1 MSDPKER
8 ESDLNPQP
16 LPPGEA
22 RKGVSPLIWIL
33 LLLALLALGW
43 WFYNRSAESG
53 LDTTPATTTEPA
65 ITSEQEVAAQAE
77 RDRAAA
83 NDRRNQERA
92 ARAEREAAK
101 PKGPA
106 DREVSPVARVQPDYP
121 PAAFRAGEEGT
132 VMLRV
137 DVDASGNPTN
147 VDISKRSGSREL
159 DRAAQRAV
167 QQWKF
172 KPAIK
177 GGKQVAAV
185 VEVPVEF
192 KLERQ

>member
-16 LPPGEA
+16 LPPGEP

-43 WFYNRSAESG
+43 WFYNRSAQSG
-53 LDTTPATTTEPA
+53 LDTTPATTTTEPA

-77 RDRAAA
+77 RERTAA
-83 NDRRNQERA
+83 NERRRQERA
-92 ARAEREAAK
+92 QAKREARS
-101 PKGPA
+101 KGPA

-121 PAAFRAGEEGT
+121 PAAYRAGEEGT
-132 VMLRV
+132 VLLRV
-137 DVDASGNPTN
+137 DVDANGNPTN
-147 VDISKRSGSREL
+147 VDISRRSGSREL

-167 QQWKF
+167 REWKF

-177 GGKQVAAV
+177 GGKQVASV
-185 VEVPVEF
+185 VEIPVDF

>member
-1 MSDPKER
+1 MSDPR
-8 ESDLNPQP
+8 ENEGQGNQSD
-16 LPPGEA
+16 PPPEQ

-43 WFYNRSAESG
+43 WFYNRSAQTG
-53 LDTTPATTTEPA
+53 LDTTPATTTTEPA

-77 RDRAAA
+77 RERAAA
-83 NDRRNQERA
+83 NERRRQQRA
-92 ARAEREAAK
+92 AEAKREAAK

-121 PAAFRAGEEGT
+121 PAAYRAGEEGT
-132 VMLRV
+132 VVLRV

-147 VDISKRSGSREL
+147 VGISKRSGSREL

-167 QQWKF
+167 RQWKF

-185 VEVPVEF
+185 VEVPVDF
-192 KLERQ
+192 RLERQ